1 MAAAARRTLLA
12 LFFTFCAPQ
21 CGWAE
26 KTLRPQSGKH
36 TAADKVFRESWE
48 PSIHLD
54 GRPVDRFVFNSNKP
68 SRSHRF
74 TKVNKESR
82 PHSVEDVDPEW
93 INLDGFAVLSHAPVN
108 NSSAAGFV
116 RMAIRSNS
124 AAARRKTRVD
134 RTAQPAGTAFTRTHR
149 RAPQSSSGPRQPEK
163 ASPGTPL
170 LERRHQQRTKP
181 QADQRNRQ
189 AQKLTSESVHV
200 VSLQAQKALGQSL
213 PNNGAA
219 TAKTSPPEPPEY
231 EAQDISVRV
240 MSAKSVLIS
249 WVDPA
254 VEMRKVDPGATRSY
268 TVRFREKGESA
279 RWEYKESNQRR
290 IMIDTLSADG
300 MYEFSVRISQGE
312 KQGKWSVSVF
322 QRTPESAPSGPPENF
337 EVKPLRGKGTAVIA
351 TWDPPEEPNGR
362 IREYILSY
370 TPAIK
375 PFGMKT
381 ITYREGTTKA
391 TIDGLTPGER
401 YIFKIRATNRRGMGP
416 QSKAFSVAMPRSSG
430 TASSLSKTKDTQ
442 TTSKPIIEQDTDKKS
457 DLEPTEVP
465 EGPVTTPKPHNT
477 NRRVRPL
484 SQTRSYHSI
493 FSSIR
498 GSVRNTANRGSTRGA
513 EREHEEQVDDKKPT
527 TPPPVVETTTVVPET
542 KELDND
548 VSPLSE
554 EEVDYDVEPLTTET
568 PSLKVLTPSPT
579 KSAFKRPYR
588 PNRRPIK
595 IRVHQKTGS
604 KSTYSVSS
612 ADSSSSSSSSS
623 TSSSSSSATSPVSSS
638 SENSFSSSS
647 RSSLSHTSLLP
658 SSHVPESEPS
668 KKDNIESTNHETA
681 KIHQKPNLT
690 STRNSLTHGKPLV
703 VVNSQE
709 TESAPTDTSSSMA
722 ERSSNAGS
730 RFGSRFGHGRRQPGS
745 FFRGNSTRLLK
756 GYKPAVTTQ
765 FHLPSQSKNQVISNT
780 GSSDKTHSTLTER
793 NQNQE
798 ISNPSDP
805 KSSKSTSRSTLDS
818 QTTSDSSV
826 FDKSQPASESRSHDS
841 KISQDSEASTSHG
854 SPIHNLN
861 RDISGSSQSVSQR
874 HSSSTSQNN
883 KNSRG
888 SDTSSNRDISP
899 SKRTENTVYTNKDDI
914 EGKAE
919 GSTLN
924 SRAQTTQDIREE
936 DRQDESSNKKTVG
949 PRTRISS
956 SFAERFPWLASQY
969 PGRFTSSS
977 RTSYPRQD
985 ARTPLTRVSS
995 SVGAGR
1001 PLLRETP
1008 TRVSGAAGASGVSLK
1023 QETTEDLK
1031 ITSRPDSMK
1040 NSVVLNSGKSSLPNQ
1055 HAVTGDT
1062 RNPATVSS
1070 SETFM
1075 SSNSGSLSLEK
1086 SSALRD
1092 FSEVTHKEMSKSE
1105 DNMRENVDTLSTER
1119 NGKLTDLTS
1128 VQTNPAS
1135 PSVHRHEE
1143 NNESVA
1149 TKETSSRARA
1159 GTSTGISPSIRRS
1172 GVGTNG
1178 RVRSSL
1184 IASRQLSGSKL
1195 SVRPHLVQ
1203 NSRLGGSTPDSS
1215 STSSL
1220 NMPKPVLTS
1229 ASDADHDATVKD
1241 TESTGGNAHSGSSLP
1256 SSRDTFRNQG
1266 GRTRYPIVRGNPNN
1280 GGRFKPGNGNGK
1292 NGKPNLTAM
1301 SGKDTTSSHGSNKA
1315 IGHKFITGPDGTRWV
1330 VDLEKG
1336 VLMNQD
1342 GQVLQDSQGKAKR
1355 VVLGDDGRTIFDHMG
1370 SPLVSQEGIAL
1381 FGHGRNSQPVVNP
1394 KDKVLMIGGK
1404 PVLGL
1409 DVPPPKTS
1417 TTTTT
1422 TLAPT
1427 TTLEPTTDWTTE
1439 DFSTALPY
1447 PTCPPGTFSKR
1458 DEFGYPILDPEG
1470 ILDCYPE
1477 EESSGME
1484 MDPILTVA
1492 MMPDA
1497 LNLDKDEL
1505 LVQTTLP
1512 PTTTTIATTTTT
1524 TTTAIP
1530 STEPQVRVS
1539 NRGPVSE
1546 FDLSGKKRFT
1556 APFVNYIQ
1564 KDPGAPCSLTEA
1576 LEYLQVDVLE
1586 NLMEKDR
1593 MAVNQNQPPKRKP
1606 QNFTVVAMEG
1616 CHSFIILDWA
1626 KPLKDD
1632 MVSGYMVHSASYD
1645 DILNNRWSSRIS
1657 NGTHLPVEN
1666 LKPNSRYYF
1675 KVQAKNVFGLG
1686 PFSET
1691 LTYVTESDDPLLID
1705 RPPGGEPIWIPF
1717 TFKYNPVHS
1726 SCKGSQYVKRTW
1738 YRKFVG
1744 VVLCNSLRYKIFM
1757 GDGLREPFYSI
1768 GDTLGQGEDHCQFV
1782 DSHKDGR
1789 TGPAYLSETL
1799 PSAQGYYRA
1808 YRQEPVT
1815 FGVIGRRTSHPFVGW
1830 YECGVPIPGKW

>member
-1 MAAAARRTLLA
+1 PF
-12 LFFTFCAPQ
+12 LFIA
-21 CGWAE
+21 
-26 KTLRPQSGKH
+26 
-36 TAADKVFRESWE
+36 
-48 PSIHLD
+48 
-54 GRPVDRFVFNSNKP
+54 
-68 SRSHRF
+68 
-74 TKVNKESR
+74 
-82 PHSVEDVDPEW
+82 
-93 INLDGFAVLSHAPVN
+93 
-108 NSSAAGFV
+108 
-116 RMAIRSNS
+116 
-124 AAARRKTRVD
+124 
-134 RTAQPAGTAFTRTHR
+134 
-149 RAPQSSSGPRQPEK
+149 
-163 ASPGTPL
+163 
-170 LERRHQQRTKP
+170 
-181 QADQRNRQ
+181 
-189 AQKLTSESVHV
+189 SESVHV

-249 WVDPA
+249 WVDPHL
-254 VEMRKVDPGATRSY
+254 MQKMI
-268 TVRFREKGESA
+268 RFREKGESA

-337 EVKPLRGKGTAVIA
+337 EVKPLRGKGTAVIS

-370 TPAIK
+370 APAIK

-430 TASSLSKTKDTQ
+430 TASSLSKPKDTQ
-442 TTSKPIIEQDTDKKS
+442 TTSKTIIKQDIDKKS

-465 EGPVTTPKPHNT
+465 EGPITTPKPHNT
-477 NRRVRPL
+477 NRRLRPL

-498 GSVRNTANRGSTRGA
+498 GSVRNTANRGSARGA

-527 TPPPVVETTTVVPET
+527 TPSPVAETTTVVPEI
-542 KELDND
+542 KELDNN

-554 EEVDYDVEPLTTET
+554 EE
-568 PSLKVLTPSPT
+568 
-579 KSAFKRPYR
+579 
-588 PNRRPIK
+588 

-604 KSTYSVSS
+604 KSTSSVSS

-623 TSSSSSSATSPVSSS
+623 TSSSSSSATSPVSST

-658 SSHVPESEPS
+658 SSHIPESEPS

-690 STRNSLTHGKPLV
+690 STRNSLTHGKPLI

-709 TESAPTDTSSSMA
+709 TESTLTDTSSSVA

-730 RFGSRFGHGRRQPGS
+730 RFGSRYGYGRRQPGS
-745 FFRGNSTRLLK
+745 FFRGNSTRLLN
-756 GYKPAVTTQ
+756 GNKPVVTTQ
-765 FHLPSQSKNQVISNT
+765 FHLPSQSNNQVISNT
-780 GSSDKTHSTLTER
+780 GSSDKTQSALTER
-793 NQNQE
+793 SQNHE
-798 ISNPSDP
+798 TSNPSDP
-805 KSSKSTSRSTLDS
+805 KSSKSTSRSTLES

-826 FDKSQPASESRSHDS
+826 FDKSHPASESRSHGS
-841 KISQDSEASTSHG
+841 KLSQNSQASTSHS

-861 RDISGSSQSVSQR
+861 TDISGSSQSVSQR
-874 HSSSTSQNN
+874 RSSSTSQNN

-888 SDTSSNRDISP
+888 SDTSSNRDISL
-899 SKRTENTVYTNKDDI
+899 SKRTENTDYNNKDDI
-914 EGKAE
+914 ESKAE

-924 SRAQTTQDIREE
+924 SRAQTTQDSREE

-956 SFAERFPWLASQY
+956 SFAERFPWLASHY

-995 SVGAGR
+995 SVGAER
-1001 PLLRETP
+1001 PLLRKTP
-1008 TRVSGAAGASGVSLK
+1008 TRVSGEAGDSRVPLK

-1031 ITSRPDSMK
+1031 VTSRPDSMK
-1040 NSVVLNSGKSSLPNQ
+1040 NSVILNSGKSSLPNQ

-1062 RNPATVSS
+1062 RNPTTVSS
-1070 SETFM
+1070 TETLM

-1086 SSALRD
+1086 SSVLRD
-1092 FSEVTHKEMSKSE
+1092 FSEVTHKEISKSG
-1105 DNMRENVDTLSTER
+1105 DNMRENVDTLSR
-1119 NGKLTDLTS
+1119 
-1128 VQTNPAS
+1128 
-1135 PSVHRHEE
+1135 
-1143 NNESVA
+1143 
-1149 TKETSSRARA
+1149 
-1159 GTSTGISPSIRRS
+1159 
-1172 GVGTNG
+1172 
-1178 RVRSSL
+1178 
-1184 IASRQLSGSKL
+1184 
-1195 SVRPHLVQ
+1195 
-1203 NSRLGGSTPDSS
+1203 
-1215 STSSL
+1215 
-1220 NMPKPVLTS
+1220 
-1229 ASDADHDATVKD
+1229 
-1241 TESTGGNAHSGSSLP
+1241 
-1256 SSRDTFRNQG
+1256 
-1266 GRTRYPIVRGNPNN
+1266 
-1280 GGRFKPGNGNGK
+1280 

-1301 SGKDTTSSHGSNKA
+1301 NGKDTTSSHGSNKA
-1315 IGHKFITGPDGTRWV
+1315 VGQKFITGPDGTRWV

-1355 VVLGDDGRTIFDHMG
+1355 VVLGEDGRTIFDHMG

-1381 FGHGRNSQPVVNP
+1381 FGHGRDSQPVVNP

-1417 TTTTT
+1417 TTTT

-1447 PTCPPGTFSKR
+1447 PTCPPGTFSKT

-1477 EESSGME
+1477 GENIDKRCLRELSS
-1484 MDPILTVA
+1484 
-1492 MMPDA
+1492 
-1497 LNLDKDEL
+1497 
-1505 LVQTTLP
+1505 
-1512 PTTTTIATTTTT
+1512 
-1524 TTTAIP
+1524 
-1530 STEPQVRVS
+1530 
-1539 NRGPVSE
+1539 
-1546 FDLSGKKRFT
+1546 
-1556 APFVNYIQ
+1556 PFVNYIQ

-1593 MAVNQNQPPKRKP
+1593 MAVNQNQPPKHKP

-1645 DILNNRWSSRIS
+1645 DVLNNRWSSKIS

-1717 TFKYNPVHS
+1717 TFKYNTVHS

-1799 PSAQGYYRA
+1799 PTAQGYYRA

>member
-1 MAAAARRTLLA
+1 
-12 LFFTFCAPQ
+12 
-21 CGWAE
+21 
-26 KTLRPQSGKH
+26 
-36 TAADKVFRESWE
+36 
-48 PSIHLD
+48 
-54 GRPVDRFVFNSNKP
+54 
-68 SRSHRF
+68 
-74 TKVNKESR
+74 
-82 PHSVEDVDPEW
+82 
-93 INLDGFAVLSHAPVN
+93 
-108 NSSAAGFV
+108 
-116 RMAIRSNS
+116 
-124 AAARRKTRVD
+124 
-134 RTAQPAGTAFTRTHR
+134 
-149 RAPQSSSGPRQPEK
+149 
-163 ASPGTPL
+163 
-170 LERRHQQRTKP
+170 
-181 QADQRNRQ
+181 
-189 AQKLTSESVHV
+189 
-200 VSLQAQKALGQSL
+200 
-213 PNNGAA
+213 
-219 TAKTSPPEPPEY
+219 
-231 EAQDISVRV
+231 AQDISVRV

-416 QSKAFSVAMPRSSG
+416 QSKAFSVAMPR
-430 TASSLSKTKDTQ
+430 
-442 TTSKPIIEQDTDKKS
+442 
-457 DLEPTEVP
+457 
-465 EGPVTTPKPHNT
+465 
-477 NRRVRPL
+477 
-484 SQTRSYHSI
+484 
-493 FSSIR
+493 F
-498 GSVRNTANRGSTRGA
+498 
-513 EREHEEQVDDKKPT
+513 
-527 TPPPVVETTTVVPET
+527 
-542 KELDND
+542 
-548 VSPLSE
+548 
-554 EEVDYDVEPLTTET
+554 
-568 PSLKVLTPSPT
+568 
-579 KSAFKRPYR
+579 
-588 PNRRPIK
+588 
-595 IRVHQKTGS
+595 
-604 KSTYSVSS
+604 
-612 ADSSSSSSSSS
+612 
-623 TSSSSSSATSPVSSS
+623 SSS

-745 FFRGNSTRLLK
+745 FFRGNSTR
-756 GYKPAVTTQ
+756 
-765 FHLPSQSKNQVISNT
+765 FKNQVISNT

-1292 NGKPNLTAM
+1292 VFWYLYVFQNTVCAIFKYCFTSNIMDRNVLELKPNLTAM

-1477 EESSGME
+1477 GENI
-1484 MDPILTVA
+1484 DKRC
-1492 MMPDA
+1492 
-1497 LNLDKDEL
+1497 LNEL

-1632 MVSGYMVHSASYD
+1632 MVSATESLIKSQHCA
-1645 DILNNRWSSRIS
+1645 L
-1657 NGTHLPVEN
+1657 LEC
-1666 LKPNSRYYF
+1666 RYYF

>member
-1 MAAAARRTLLA
+1 
-12 LFFTFCAPQ
+12 
-21 CGWAE
+21 
-26 KTLRPQSGKH
+26 
-36 TAADKVFRESWE
+36 
-48 PSIHLD
+48 
-54 GRPVDRFVFNSNKP
+54 
-68 SRSHRF
+68 
-74 TKVNKESR
+74 
-82 PHSVEDVDPEW
+82 
-93 INLDGFAVLSHAPVN
+93 
-108 NSSAAGFV
+108 
-116 RMAIRSNS
+116 
-124 AAARRKTRVD
+124 
-134 RTAQPAGTAFTRTHR
+134 
-149 RAPQSSSGPRQPEK
+149 
-163 ASPGTPL
+163 
-170 LERRHQQRTKP
+170 
-181 QADQRNRQ
+181 
-189 AQKLTSESVHV
+189 
-200 VSLQAQKALGQSL
+200 
-213 PNNGAA
+213 
-219 TAKTSPPEPPEY
+219 
-231 EAQDISVRV
+231 QDISVRV

-254 VEMRKVDPGATRSY
+254 VEMSKVDPGASRSY

-300 MYEFSVRISQGE
+300 MYEFSVRISQGG

-370 TPAIK
+370 APAIK
-375 PFGMKT
+375 PFGMKS

-430 TASSLSKTKDTQ
+430 TTSSLSKTKDTP
-442 TTSKPIIEQDTDKKS
+442 TTSKPIIEQDTDRKS

-498 GSVRNTANRGSTRGA
+498 GSVRNTANRGLTRGA

-527 TPPPVVETTTVVPET
+527 TPSPVVETTTVVPET

-604 KSTYSVSS
+604 KSTSSVSS
-612 ADSSSSSSSSS
+612 ADSSSSSS

-647 RSSLSHTSLLP
+647 RLSLSHTSLLP

-668 KKDNIESTNHETA
+668 KKDSIESTNHETA
-681 KIHQKPNLT
+681 KIHQKPDLT

-709 TESAPTDTSSSMA
+709 TESALTDTSSSMA

-730 RFGSRFGHGRRQPGS
+730 RFGSRYGHGRRQPGS
-745 FFRGNSTRLLK
+745 FFRGNSTRLLN

-765 FHLPSQSKNQVISNT
+765 FHLPSRSKNQVISNT
-780 GSSDKTHSTLTER
+780 GRSDKTQSTLTER
-793 NQNQE
+793 SQNQE
-798 ISNPSDP
+798 TSNPSDP
-805 KSSKSTSRSTLDS
+805 KSSMSTSRSTLDS
-818 QTTSDSSV
+818 HTTSDLSV
-826 FDKSQPASESRSHDS
+826 FDKSQPTSESRSHDS
-841 KISQDSEASTSHG
+841 KISQDSQASTSHG
-854 SPIHNLN
+854 GPIHNLN
-861 RDISGSSQSVSQR
+861 RDTSDSSQSVSQR

-899 SKRTENTVYTNKDDI
+899 SKRTENTDYTNKDDI
-914 EGKAE
+914 ESKAE

-1031 ITSRPDSMK
+1031 ITSRPDSLK

-1070 SETFM
+1070 SETLM

-1092 FSEVTHKEMSKSE
+1092 FSEVTHKEISKSE

-1119 NGKLTDLTS
+1119 NGKLTDQTS

-1143 NNESVA
+1143 NNES
-1149 TKETSSRARA
+1149 
-1159 GTSTGISPSIRRS
+1159 
-1172 GVGTNG
+1172 
-1178 RVRSSL
+1178 
-1184 IASRQLSGSKL
+1184 
-1195 SVRPHLVQ
+1195 
-1203 NSRLGGSTPDSS
+1203 
-1215 STSSL
+1215 
-1220 NMPKPVLTS
+1220 
-1229 ASDADHDATVKD
+1229 
-1241 TESTGGNAHSGSSLP
+1241 
-1256 SSRDTFRNQG
+1256 
-1266 GRTRYPIVRGNPNN
+1266 
-1280 GGRFKPGNGNGK
+1280 
-1292 NGKPNLTAM
+1292 
-1301 SGKDTTSSHGSNKA
+1301 GSNKA

-1355 VVLGDDGRTIFDHMG
+1355 VVLGEDGRTIFDQMG

-1381 FGHGRNSQPVVNP
+1381 FGHGRDSQPVVNP

-1417 TTTTT
+1417 TTTT
-1422 TLAPT
+1422 LAPT
-1427 TTLEPTTDWTTE
+1427 TTLEPTADWTME

-1447 PTCPPGTFSKR
+1447 PTCPPGTFSKT

-1477 EESSGME
+1477 GEDIRVNAGT
-1484 MDPILTVA
+1484 LTRDVLVNYLVA
-1492 MMPDA
+1492 
-1497 LNLDKDEL
+1497 
-1505 LVQTTLP
+1505 LVKYHTLTTL
-1512 PTTTTIATTTTT
+1512 TDF
-1524 TTTAIP
+1524 
-1530 STEPQVRVS
+1530 
-1539 NRGPVSE
+1539 
-1546 FDLSGKKRFT
+1546 FDQLEVKLITKNNKHT
-1556 APFVNYIQ
+1556 KTPFVNYIQ

-1593 MAVNQNQPPKRKP
+1593 MAVNQNQPPKHKP

-1645 DILNNRWSSRIS
+1645 DVLNNRWSSRIS

-1808 YRQEPVT
+1808 YRQEPVA

>member
-1 MAAAARRTLLA
+1 
-12 LFFTFCAPQ
+12 
-21 CGWAE
+21 
-26 KTLRPQSGKH
+26 
-36 TAADKVFRESWE
+36 
-48 PSIHLD
+48 
-54 GRPVDRFVFNSNKP
+54 
-68 SRSHRF
+68 
-74 TKVNKESR
+74 
-82 PHSVEDVDPEW
+82 
-93 INLDGFAVLSHAPVN
+93 
-108 NSSAAGFV
+108 
-116 RMAIRSNS
+116 
-124 AAARRKTRVD
+124 
-134 RTAQPAGTAFTRTHR
+134 
-149 RAPQSSSGPRQPEK
+149 
-163 ASPGTPL
+163 
-170 LERRHQQRTKP
+170 
-181 QADQRNRQ
+181 
-189 AQKLTSESVHV
+189 
-200 VSLQAQKALGQSL
+200 
-213 PNNGAA
+213 
-219 TAKTSPPEPPEY
+219 
-231 EAQDISVRV
+231 AQDISVRV

-1055 HAVTGDT
+1055 HAVTG
-1062 RNPATVSS
+1062 
-1070 SETFM
+1070 
-1075 SSNSGSLSLEK
+1075 
-1086 SSALRD
+1086 
-1092 FSEVTHKEMSKSE
+1092 
-1105 DNMRENVDTLSTER
+1105 
-1119 NGKLTDLTS
+1119 
-1128 VQTNPAS
+1128 
-1135 PSVHRHEE
+1135 
-1143 NNESVA
+1143 
-1149 TKETSSRARA
+1149 
-1159 GTSTGISPSIRRS
+1159 
-1172 GVGTNG
+1172 
-1178 RVRSSL
+1178 
-1184 IASRQLSGSKL
+1184 
-1195 SVRPHLVQ
+1195 
-1203 NSRLGGSTPDSS
+1203 
-1215 STSSL
+1215 
-1220 NMPKPVLTS
+1220 
-1229 ASDADHDATVKD
+1229 
-1241 TESTGGNAHSGSSLP
+1241 
-1256 SSRDTFRNQG
+1256 
-1266 GRTRYPIVRGNPNN
+1266 
-1280 GGRFKPGNGNGK
+1280 K

-1477 EESSGME
+1477 GEN
-1484 MDPILTVA
+1484 I
-1492 MMPDA
+1492 
-1497 LNLDKDEL
+1497 DKRYEL

-1691 LTYVTESDDPLLID
+1691 LTYVTES
-1705 RPPGGEPIWIPF
+1705 GGEPIWIPF

>member
-1 MAAAARRTLLA
+1 F
-12 LFFTFCAPQ
+12 LFIA
-21 CGWAE
+21 
-26 KTLRPQSGKH
+26 
-36 TAADKVFRESWE
+36 
-48 PSIHLD
+48 
-54 GRPVDRFVFNSNKP
+54 
-68 SRSHRF
+68 
-74 TKVNKESR
+74 
-82 PHSVEDVDPEW
+82 
-93 INLDGFAVLSHAPVN
+93 
-108 NSSAAGFV
+108 
-116 RMAIRSNS
+116 
-124 AAARRKTRVD
+124 
-134 RTAQPAGTAFTRTHR
+134 
-149 RAPQSSSGPRQPEK
+149 
-163 ASPGTPL
+163 
-170 LERRHQQRTKP
+170 
-181 QADQRNRQ
+181 
-189 AQKLTSESVHV
+189 SESVHV

-249 WVDPA
+249 WVDPHL
-254 VEMRKVDPGATRSY
+254 MQKMI
-268 TVRFREKGESA
+268 RFREKGESA

-337 EVKPLRGKGTAVIA
+337 EVKPLRGKGTAVIS

-370 TPAIK
+370 APAIK

-430 TASSLSKTKDTQ
+430 TASSLSKPKDTQ
-442 TTSKPIIEQDTDKKS
+442 TTSKTIIKQDIDKKS

-465 EGPVTTPKPHNT
+465 EGPITTPKPHNT
-477 NRRVRPL
+477 NRRLRPL

-498 GSVRNTANRGSTRGA
+498 GSVRNTANRGSARGA

-527 TPPPVVETTTVVPET
+527 TPSPVAETTTVVPEI
-542 KELDND
+542 KELDNN

-554 EEVDYDVEPLTTET
+554 EEVDYNVEPLTTET

-604 KSTYSVSS
+604 KSTSSVSS

-623 TSSSSSSATSPVSSS
+623 TSSSSSSATSPVSST

-658 SSHVPESEPS
+658 SSHIPESEPS

-690 STRNSLTHGKPLV
+690 STRNSLTHGKPLI

-709 TESAPTDTSSSMA
+709 TESTLTDTSSSVA

-730 RFGSRFGHGRRQPGS
+730 RFGSRYGYGRRQPGS
-745 FFRGNSTRLLK
+745 FFRGNSTRLLN
-756 GYKPAVTTQ
+756 GNKPVVTTQ
-765 FHLPSQSKNQVISNT
+765 FHLPSQSNNQVISNT
-780 GSSDKTHSTLTER
+780 GSSDKTQSALTER
-793 NQNQE
+793 SQNHE
-798 ISNPSDP
+798 TSNPSDP
-805 KSSKSTSRSTLDS
+805 KSSKSTSRSTLES

-826 FDKSQPASESRSHDS
+826 FDKSHPASESRSHGS
-841 KISQDSEASTSHG
+841 KLSQNSQASTSHS

-861 RDISGSSQSVSQR
+861 TDISGSSQSVSQR
-874 HSSSTSQNN
+874 RSSSTSQNN

-888 SDTSSNRDISP
+888 SDTSSNRDISL
-899 SKRTENTVYTNKDDI
+899 SKRTENTDYNNKDDI
-914 EGKAE
+914 ESKAE

-924 SRAQTTQDIREE
+924 SRAQTTQDSREE

-956 SFAERFPWLASQY
+956 SFAERFPWLASHY

-995 SVGAGR
+995 SVGAER
-1001 PLLRETP
+1001 PLLRKTP
-1008 TRVSGAAGASGVSLK
+1008 TRVSGEAGDSRVPLK

-1031 ITSRPDSMK
+1031 VTSRPDSMK
-1040 NSVVLNSGKSSLPNQ
+1040 NSVILNSGKSSLPNQ

-1062 RNPATVSS
+1062 RNPTTVSS
-1070 SETFM
+1070 TETLM

-1086 SSALRD
+1086 SSVLRD
-1092 FSEVTHKEMSKSE
+1092 FSEVTHKEISKSG
-1105 DNMRENVDTLSTER
+1105 DNMRENVDTL
-1119 NGKLTDLTS
+1119 N
-1128 VQTNPAS
+1128 
-1135 PSVHRHEE
+1135 
-1143 NNESVA
+1143 
-1149 TKETSSRARA
+1149 
-1159 GTSTGISPSIRRS
+1159 
-1172 GVGTNG
+1172 
-1178 RVRSSL
+1178 
-1184 IASRQLSGSKL
+1184 
-1195 SVRPHLVQ
+1195 
-1203 NSRLGGSTPDSS
+1203 
-1215 STSSL
+1215 
-1220 NMPKPVLTS
+1220 
-1229 ASDADHDATVKD
+1229 
-1241 TESTGGNAHSGSSLP
+1241 
-1256 SSRDTFRNQG
+1256 
-1266 GRTRYPIVRGNPNN
+1266 
-1280 GGRFKPGNGNGK
+1280 
-1292 NGKPNLTAM
+1292 
-1301 SGKDTTSSHGSNKA
+1301 TTSSHGSNKA
-1315 IGHKFITGPDGTRWV
+1315 VGQKFITGPDGTRWV

-1355 VVLGDDGRTIFDHMG
+1355 VVLGEDGRTIFDHMG

-1381 FGHGRNSQPVVNP
+1381 FGHGRDSQPVVNP

-1417 TTTTT
+1417 TTTT

-1447 PTCPPGTFSKR
+1447 PTCPPGTFSKT

-1477 EESSGME
+1477 GEN
-1484 MDPILTVA
+1484 I
-1492 MMPDA
+1492 
-1497 LNLDKDEL
+1497 DKRCLRELSYEL

-1524 TTTAIP
+1524 TTVIP
-1530 STEPQVRVS
+1530 TTEPQVRVS

-1593 MAVNQNQPPKRKP
+1593 MAVNQNQPPKHKP

-1645 DILNNRWSSRIS
+1645 DVLNNRWSSKIS

-1717 TFKYNPVHS
+1717 TFKYNTVHS

-1799 PSAQGYYRA
+1799 PTAQGYYRA

>member
-1 MAAAARRTLLA
+1 
-12 LFFTFCAPQ
+12 
-21 CGWAE
+21 
-26 KTLRPQSGKH
+26 
-36 TAADKVFRESWE
+36 
-48 PSIHLD
+48 
-54 GRPVDRFVFNSNKP
+54 
-68 SRSHRF
+68 
-74 TKVNKESR
+74 
-82 PHSVEDVDPEW
+82 
-93 INLDGFAVLSHAPVN
+93 
-108 NSSAAGFV
+108 
-116 RMAIRSNS
+116 
-124 AAARRKTRVD
+124 
-134 RTAQPAGTAFTRTHR
+134 
-149 RAPQSSSGPRQPEK
+149 
-163 ASPGTPL
+163 
-170 LERRHQQRTKP
+170 
-181 QADQRNRQ
+181 
-189 AQKLTSESVHV
+189 
-200 VSLQAQKALGQSL
+200 
-213 PNNGAA
+213 
-219 TAKTSPPEPPEY
+219 
-231 EAQDISVRV
+231 QDISVRV

-254 VEMRKVDPGATRSY
+254 VEMSKVDPGASRSY

-300 MYEFSVRISQGE
+300 MYEFSVRISQGG

-370 TPAIK
+370 APAIK
-375 PFGMKT
+375 PFGMKS

-430 TASSLSKTKDTQ
+430 TTSSLSKTKDTP
-442 TTSKPIIEQDTDKKS
+442 TTSKPIIEQDTDRKS

-498 GSVRNTANRGSTRGA
+498 GSVRNTANRGLTRGA

-527 TPPPVVETTTVVPET
+527 TPSPVVETTTVVPET

-604 KSTYSVSS
+604 KSTSSVSS
-612 ADSSSSSSSSS
+612 ADSSSSSS

-647 RSSLSHTSLLP
+647 RLSLSHTSLLP

-668 KKDNIESTNHETA
+668 KKDSIESTNHETA
-681 KIHQKPNLT
+681 KIHQKPDLT

-709 TESAPTDTSSSMA
+709 TESALTDTSSSMA

-730 RFGSRFGHGRRQPGS
+730 RFGSRYGHGRRQPGS
-745 FFRGNSTRLLK
+745 FFRGNSTRLLN

-765 FHLPSQSKNQVISNT
+765 FHLPSRSKNQVISNT
-780 GSSDKTHSTLTER
+780 GRSDKTQSTLTER
-793 NQNQE
+793 SQNQE
-798 ISNPSDP
+798 TSNPSDP
-805 KSSKSTSRSTLDS
+805 KSSMSTSRSTLDS
-818 QTTSDSSV
+818 HTTSDLSV
-826 FDKSQPASESRSHDS
+826 FDKSQPTSESRSHDS
-841 KISQDSEASTSHG
+841 KISQDSQASTSHG
-854 SPIHNLN
+854 GPIHNLN
-861 RDISGSSQSVSQR
+861 RDTSDSSQSVSQR

-899 SKRTENTVYTNKDDI
+899 SKRTENTDYTNKDDI
-914 EGKAE
+914 ESKAE

-1031 ITSRPDSMK
+1031 ITSRPDSLK

-1070 SETFM
+1070 SETLM
-1075 SSNSGSLSLEK
+1075 SSNS
-1086 SSALRD
+1086 
-1092 FSEVTHKEMSKSE
+1092 
-1105 DNMRENVDTLSTER
+1105 
-1119 NGKLTDLTS
+1119 
-1128 VQTNPAS
+1128 
-1135 PSVHRHEE
+1135 
-1143 NNESVA
+1143 
-1149 TKETSSRARA
+1149 
-1159 GTSTGISPSIRRS
+1159 
-1172 GVGTNG
+1172 
-1178 RVRSSL
+1178 
-1184 IASRQLSGSKL
+1184 
-1195 SVRPHLVQ
+1195 
-1203 NSRLGGSTPDSS
+1203 
-1215 STSSL
+1215 
-1220 NMPKPVLTS
+1220 
-1229 ASDADHDATVKD
+1229 
-1241 TESTGGNAHSGSSLP
+1241 
-1256 SSRDTFRNQG
+1256 
-1266 GRTRYPIVRGNPNN
+1266 
-1280 GGRFKPGNGNGK
+1280 GK
-1292 NGKPNLTAM
+1292 NGKPNLTAKN
-1301 SGKDTTSSHGSNKA
+1301 GKDTTSTQGSNKA

-1355 VVLGDDGRTIFDHMG
+1355 VVLGEDGRTIFDQMG

-1381 FGHGRNSQPVVNP
+1381 FGHGRDSQPVVNP

-1417 TTTTT
+1417 TTTT
-1422 TLAPT
+1422 LAPT
-1427 TTLEPTTDWTTE
+1427 TTLEPTADWTME

-1447 PTCPPGTFSKR
+1447 PTCPPGTFSKT

-1477 EESSGME
+1477 GE
-1484 MDPILTVA
+1484 DIRVNA
-1492 MMPDA
+1492 
-1497 LNLDKDEL
+1497 DEL

-1512 PTTTTIATTTTT
+1512 PTTTTTTT

-1530 STEPQVRVS
+1530 TTEPQVRVS

-1593 MAVNQNQPPKRKP
+1593 MAVNQNQPPKHKP

-1645 DILNNRWSSRIS
+1645 DVLNNRWSSRIS

-1691 LTYVTESDDPLLID
+1691 LTYVTES
-1705 RPPGGEPIWIPF
+1705 GGEPIWIPF

-1808 YRQEPVT
+1808 YRQEPVA

>member
-1 MAAAARRTLLA
+1 F
-12 LFFTFCAPQ
+12 LFIA
-21 CGWAE
+21 
-26 KTLRPQSGKH
+26 
-36 TAADKVFRESWE
+36 
-48 PSIHLD
+48 
-54 GRPVDRFVFNSNKP
+54 
-68 SRSHRF
+68 
-74 TKVNKESR
+74 
-82 PHSVEDVDPEW
+82 
-93 INLDGFAVLSHAPVN
+93 
-108 NSSAAGFV
+108 
-116 RMAIRSNS
+116 
-124 AAARRKTRVD
+124 
-134 RTAQPAGTAFTRTHR
+134 
-149 RAPQSSSGPRQPEK
+149 
-163 ASPGTPL
+163 
-170 LERRHQQRTKP
+170 
-181 QADQRNRQ
+181 
-189 AQKLTSESVHV
+189 SESVHV

-249 WVDPA
+249 WVDPHL
-254 VEMRKVDPGATRSY
+254 MQKMI
-268 TVRFREKGESA
+268 RFREKGESA

-337 EVKPLRGKGTAVIA
+337 EVKPLRGKGTAVIS

-370 TPAIK
+370 APAIK

-416 QSKAFSVAMPRSSG
+416 QSKAFSVAMPR
-430 TASSLSKTKDTQ
+430 
-442 TTSKPIIEQDTDKKS
+442 
-457 DLEPTEVP
+457 
-465 EGPVTTPKPHNT
+465 
-477 NRRVRPL
+477 
-484 SQTRSYHSI
+484 
-493 FSSIR
+493 FSS
-498 GSVRNTANRGSTRGA
+498 T
-513 EREHEEQVDDKKPT
+513 
-527 TPPPVVETTTVVPET
+527 
-542 KELDND
+542 
-548 VSPLSE
+548 
-554 EEVDYDVEPLTTET
+554 
-568 PSLKVLTPSPT
+568 
-579 KSAFKRPYR
+579 
-588 PNRRPIK
+588 
-595 IRVHQKTGS
+595 
-604 KSTYSVSS
+604 
-612 ADSSSSSSSSS
+612 
-623 TSSSSSSATSPVSSS
+623 

-658 SSHVPESEPS
+658 SSHIPESEPS

-690 STRNSLTHGKPLV
+690 STRNSLTHGKPLI

-709 TESAPTDTSSSMA
+709 TESTLTDTSSSVA

-730 RFGSRFGHGRRQPGS
+730 RFGSRYGYGRRQPGS
-745 FFRGNSTRLLK
+745 FFRGNSTRLLN
-756 GYKPAVTTQ
+756 GNKPVVTTQ
-765 FHLPSQSKNQVISNT
+765 FHLPSQSNNQVISNT
-780 GSSDKTHSTLTER
+780 GSSDKTQSALTER
-793 NQNQE
+793 SQNHE
-798 ISNPSDP
+798 TSNPSDP
-805 KSSKSTSRSTLDS
+805 KSSKSTSRSTLES

-826 FDKSQPASESRSHDS
+826 FDKSHPASESRSHGS
-841 KISQDSEASTSHG
+841 KLSQNSQASTSHS

-861 RDISGSSQSVSQR
+861 TDISGSSQSVSQR
-874 HSSSTSQNN
+874 RSSSTSQNN

-888 SDTSSNRDISP
+888 SDTSSNRDISL
-899 SKRTENTVYTNKDDI
+899 SKRTENTDYNNKDDI
-914 EGKAE
+914 ESKAE

-924 SRAQTTQDIREE
+924 SRAQTTQDSREE

-956 SFAERFPWLASQY
+956 SFAERFPWLASHY

-995 SVGAGR
+995 SVGAER
-1001 PLLRETP
+1001 PLLRKTP
-1008 TRVSGAAGASGVSLK
+1008 TRVSGEAGDSRVPLK

-1031 ITSRPDSMK
+1031 VTSRPDSMK
-1040 NSVVLNSGKSSLPNQ
+1040 NSVILNSGKSSLPNQ

-1062 RNPATVSS
+1062 RNPTTVSS
-1070 SETFM
+1070 TETLM

-1086 SSALRD
+1086 SSVLRD
-1092 FSEVTHKEMSKSE
+1092 FSEVTHKEISKSG

-1119 NGKLTDLTS
+1119 KGKLTDLTS

-1149 TKETSSRARA
+1149 TKETLSRARA
-1159 GTSTGISPSIRRS
+1159 GTSTGISPSIRRP
-1172 GVGTNG
+1172 GIGTNG

-1184 IASRQLSGSKL
+1184 LANRQLAGSRL
-1195 SVRPHLVQ
+1195 SVRPQLVQ

-1229 ASDADHDATVKD
+1229 ASDTDHDATVKD
-1241 TESTGGNAHSGSSLP
+1241 TELTGGNTHSGSSLP
-1256 SSRDTFRNQG
+1256 SSRNTFRNQG
-1266 GRTRYPIVRGNPNN
+1266 SRTRYPIVRGSPNN

-1292 NGKPNLTAM
+1292 VFWYLYVFKNTVCTVFKYY
-1301 SGKDTTSSHGSNKA
+1301 TTSSHGSNKA
-1315 IGHKFITGPDGTRWV
+1315 VGQKFITGPDGTRWV

-1355 VVLGDDGRTIFDHMG
+1355 VVLGEDGRTIFDHMG

-1381 FGHGRNSQPVVNP
+1381 FGHGRDSQPVVNP

-1417 TTTTT
+1417 TTTT

-1447 PTCPPGTFSKR
+1447 PTCPPGTFSKT

-1477 EESSGME
+1477 GENIDKRCLRELSS
-1484 MDPILTVA
+1484 
-1492 MMPDA
+1492 
-1497 LNLDKDEL
+1497 
-1505 LVQTTLP
+1505 
-1512 PTTTTIATTTTT
+1512 
-1524 TTTAIP
+1524 
-1530 STEPQVRVS
+1530 
-1539 NRGPVSE
+1539 
-1546 FDLSGKKRFT
+1546 
-1556 APFVNYIQ
+1556 PFVNYIQ

-1593 MAVNQNQPPKRKP
+1593 MAVNQNQPPKHKP

-1645 DILNNRWSSRIS
+1645 DVLNNRWSSKIS

-1717 TFKYNPVHS
+1717 TFKYNTVHS

-1799 PSAQGYYRA
+1799 PTAQGYYRA